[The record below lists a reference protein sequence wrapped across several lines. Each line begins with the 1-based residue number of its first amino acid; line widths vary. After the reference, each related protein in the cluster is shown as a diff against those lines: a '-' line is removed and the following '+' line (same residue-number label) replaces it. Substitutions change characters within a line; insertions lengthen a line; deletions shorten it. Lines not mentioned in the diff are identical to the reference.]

1 MSKINP
7 DMSPDK
13 SSPSGAITVACGYV
27 DNKTV
32 QERGDILSLLVKE
45 LGEYFDAYVGAQKA
59 GLDDHLQYLRG
70 MRGMPTLWQS
80 REAASAAA
88 RSQIAGNR
96 VDEVDLPKLEAIIA
110 SIQDPVVRDKF
121 MCQLNACYARL
132 LCAAATLSGV
142 KIGDDVL
149 RALGYSNGRGM
160 EERGAV
166 EGMDLAALDKY
177 LDVEFGMAKP
187 DYMGGSSLNLANA

>member
-7 DMSPDK
+7 DSPE
-13 SSPSGAITVACGYV
+13 SSASGAITAACGHE
-27 DNKTV
+27 NKTV
-32 QERGDILSLLVKE
+32 QERGDILSKLVID
-45 LGEYFDAYVGAQKA
+45 LGQYFDAYVGEQKA
-59 GLDDHLQYLRG
+59 ELDGHLQYLRG
-70 MRGMPTLWQS
+70 LPTFWKS
-80 REAASAAA
+80 REAASADA

-96 VDEVDLPKLEAIIA
+96 EDEVDLVKMEAIIE
-110 SIQDPVVRDKF
+110 SIKDPDVRDKF

-132 LCAAATLSGV
+132 LCAAALQSGV
-142 KIGDDVL
+142 EIGADVL

-166 EGMDLAALDKY
+166 EGMDLADLDKY
-177 LDVEFGMAKP
+177 LDVEFAMAKP